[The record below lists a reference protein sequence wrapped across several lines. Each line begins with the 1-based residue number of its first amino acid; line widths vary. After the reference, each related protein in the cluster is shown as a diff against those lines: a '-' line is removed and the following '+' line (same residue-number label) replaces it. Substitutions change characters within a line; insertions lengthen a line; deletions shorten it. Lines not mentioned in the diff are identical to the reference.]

1 MTEITSVVSLEKMDN
16 IGILAINNPPV
27 NALGIEVRKGLADG
41 IEMAEKDNDIEAVVI
56 IGRGRAFSAGADIRE
71 FGKPMKEPHLP
82 DVLEKIE
89 ESSKPVVAA
98 IQGTAFGG
106 GLETALSCHFR
117 IATNNASFGLPEVKL
132 GLLPGASGT
141 QRLPRVMGVEK
152 ALNMIT
158 SGNPIGVQQAL
169 DSGVID
175 EIAEGDLQDAAIAFA
190 KKILAEKRPIV
201 KVSEK
206 EDKIAYARE
215 HPEVFDEFRKKNA
228 RRFRGFEAPEAC
240 IKAVEAAV
248 NKPFKEGVEYERQL
262 FGELMEGSQSA
273 AQRYYFFAERQV
285 AKIPDIPKD
294 TQTYDIKKVGIIGAG
309 TMGGGIAMNFA
320 NAGIQVKIAE
330 QKQEFLDKG
339 LGVIRGNYERTASK
353 GKMTKDDVEK
363 RMGLI
368 TGTLSMEDFSDVD
381 LVIEAVYEN
390 MELKKEIFK
399 KLDSICKDGAILATN
414 TSYLDVNE
422 IAAQTTRPE
431 WVLGLH
437 FFSPANVMRLLEIVR
452 AEKTSKEV
460 LATALA
466 VARKI
471 KKIAVVVG
479 VCYGFAGNRMFAQR
493 KRESE
498 RLVLEGAPPTQID
511 KVIYDF
517 GFPMGPFALA
527 DLIGIDVGWDR
538 ENSAGRT
545 LQEVLCEMGRLGQK
559 SGAGYYKYEKGSRS
573 PIPDPEVEKVIS
585 DFAAKHGI
593 KRRDDITDQEILERC
608 IYPIIN
614 EGAKIIEEK
623 IAVRPSDLD
632 VIWVNGYGW
641 PVYRGGPMF
650 YADLVGL
657 DKVLET
663 MKKYHAKFGDEWKP
677 ADLLEKLVK
686 EGKKFGDLNQ

>member
-71 FGKPMKEPHLP
+71 CGKPMKEPHLP

-117 IATNNASFGLPEVKL
+117 IATKDASFGLPEVKL

-141 QRLPRVMGVEK
+141 QRLPRVMGAEK

-175 EIAEGDLQDAAIAFA
+175 EIAEGDLQDAAIGFA

-206 EDKIAYARE
+206 EDKIAYARK

-294 TQTYDIKKVGIIGAG
+294 TQTYDIKKIGIIGAG

-353 GKMTKDDVEK
+353 GKMTQDDVEK

-545 LQEVLCEMGRLGQK
+545 LQEILCEMGRLGQK

-593 KRRDDITDQEILERC
+593 KRRDDITDQEIL
-608 IYPIIN
+608 
-614 EGAKIIEEK
+614 
-623 IAVRPSDLD
+623 
-632 VIWVNGYGW
+632 
-641 PVYRGGPMF
+641 
-650 YADLVGL
+650 
-657 DKVLET
+657 
-663 MKKYHAKFGDEWKP
+663 
-677 ADLLEKLVK
+677 
-686 EGKKFGDLNQ
+686 

>member
-1 MTEITSVVSLEKMDN
+1 MTEITSAVSLEKKDN
-16 IGILAINNPPV
+16 IGILAIDNPPV
-27 NALGIEVRKGLADG
+27 NALGIKVRKGLADG
-41 IEMAEKDNDIEAVVI
+41 IEMAEKDSDIEAVVI

-71 FGKPMKEPHLP
+71 FGKPMEEPHLP
-82 DVLEKIE
+82 DALERIE
-89 ESSKPVVAA
+89 NCSKPVIAA
-98 IQGTAFGG
+98 IMGTAFGG

-117 IATNNASFGLPEVKL
+117 IATKDASFGLPEVKL

-152 ALNMIT
+152 ALEMIT

-175 EIAEGDLQDAAIAFA
+175 EIAEGDLEEAAIAFA
-190 KKILAEKRPIV
+190 KKVLDEKRPIV

-206 EDKIAYARE
+206 EDKLEYARQ
-215 HPEVFDEFRKKNA
+215 HPEVFDDFRKKNA

-240 IKAVEAAV
+240 IKTVEAAV
-248 NKPFKEGVEYERQL
+248 QKPFKEGVEYERQL
-262 FGELMEGSQSA
+262 FSQLMEGSQSA

-294 TQTYDIKKVGIIGAG
+294 TETYDINKVGIIGAG

-330 QKQEFLDKG
+330 QKQELLDRG
-339 LGVIRGNYERTASK
+339 LGVIRDNYERSASK
-353 GKMTKDDVEK
+353 GKMTQEAVEK

-390 MELKKEIFK
+390 MDLKKDIFRR
-399 KLDSICKDGAILATN
+399 LDSICKNGAILATN

-422 IAAQTTRPE
+422 IAAETSRPE

-452 AEKTSKEV
+452 ADKTSKPV

-466 VARKI
+466 LARKI

-493 KRESE
+493 KREAE

-573 PIPDPEVEKVIS
+573 PIQDPEVEKIIA
-585 DFAAKHGI
+585 DFAAKQGI
-593 KRRDDITDQEILERC
+593 KRRDDITDEEILERC

-663 MKKYHAKFGDEWKP
+663 VKKYEAKFGEEWKP
-677 ADLLEKLVK
+677 AGLLEKLVN
-686 EGKKFGDLNQ
+686 EGKKFG